1 VKARIWTRFS
11 QLKPPIDIP
20 YNYPTISVV
29 TLLAPFK
36 HITSF
41 KLSKLSVFSGTES
54 LLENFRTK
62 TPEDESIEPVL
73 AAPLPPTPTEILQD
87 IGNNLRQLREHKQ
100 MSREDVSARTQIQPR
115 LIQAIE
121 EGHIEMLPE
130 SVFVKGMVKRY
141 GDSLGLDGRTIA
153 ARVPKWEPEVATFE
167 PITKLQTTG
176 FSAPIRVS
184 PTRLYFG
191 YTLAIVGLG
200 ARASYLI
207 DNATKPPALPTFV
220 PTAQP
225 RPAAK
230 PAQPSLGVGIEIVV
244 QRPTWAQIGIDGTT
258 KFTGNL
264 KAGTQLNWV
273 ATKQITIN
281 TNNAGGLVIS
291 RGKQPPQPLGK
302 IGQKQSVT
310 IKVSK

>member
-1 VKARIWTRFS
+1 MFLGAASPLESFRI
-11 QLKPPIDIP
+11 
-20 YNYPTISVV
+20 
-29 TLLAPFK
+29 
-36 HITSF
+36 
-41 KLSKLSVFSGTES
+41 
-54 LLENFRTK
+54 K
-62 TPEDESIEPVL
+62 TPDGEPIEPVI

-87 IGNNLRQLREHKQ
+87 IGNNLRQLREYKQ
-100 MSREDVSARTQIQPR
+100 MSREDISALTQIQPR

-130 SVFVKGMVKRY
+130 SVFVKGMIKRY

-153 ARVPKWEPEVATFE
+153 SQVPKWEPEVATFD

-176 FSAPIRVS
+176 FSSPMRVS
-184 PTRLYFG
+184 PGRLYFG
-191 YTLAIVGLG
+191 YTLAIVSLG
-200 ARASYLI
+200 ACASHLI
-207 DNATKPPALPTFV
+207 DNATKPPALPTSV
-220 PTAQP
+220 PMAQP
-225 RPAAK
+225 RPAAIPAVNAVE
-230 PAQPSLGVGIEIVV
+230 PAQPSPGVGVEIVV
-244 QRPTWAQIGIDGTT
+244 QSPTWAQIGIDGTT

-264 KAGTQLNWV
+264 KVGTQLNWI

-291 RGKQPPQPLGK
+291 RGKQPAKPLGK

>member
-1 VKARIWTRFS
+1 
-11 QLKPPIDIP
+11 
-20 YNYPTISVV
+20 V

-41 KLSKLSVFSGTES
+41 RLSKLFVFLGLTSP
-54 LLENFRTK
+54 LENFRVNTPDDK
-62 TPEDESIEPVL
+62 TLEPVI
-73 AAPLPPTPTEILQD
+73 AAPVPPTPTEILQD

-191 YTLAIVGLG
+191 YTLAIVSLG
-200 ARASYLI
+200 ACASYAI

-220 PTAQP
+220 TTAQP
-225 RPAAK
+225 RPAAIPAVTAAK
-230 PAQPSLGVGIEIVV
+230 PAQPSPGVGIEIVV

-264 KAGTQLNWV
+264 KAGTQLNWI

-291 RGKQPPQPLGK
+291 RGKQPPKPLGK

-310 IKVSK
+310 IKVSN

>member
-1 VKARIWTRFS
+1 
-11 QLKPPIDIP
+11 
-20 YNYPTISVV
+20 V

-36 HITSF
+36 HFTAF
-41 KLSKLSVFSGTES
+41 KLSKLSMILGTAS
-54 LLENFRTK
+54 PLEKFRTK
-62 TPEDESIEPVL
+62 TPDEAPIEPVI

-87 IGNNLRQLREHKQ
+87 IGSNLRQLREQKQ

-130 SVFVKGMVKRY
+130 SVYVKGMVKRY

-153 ARVPKWEPEVATFE
+153 AQVPKWEPEVATFE

-176 FSAPIRVS
+176 FSSPIRVS
-184 PTRLYFG
+184 PGRLYFG
-191 YTLAIVGLG
+191 YTLAIIILG
-200 ARASYLI
+200 ACASYLV
-207 DNATKPPALPTFV
+207 DNATKPPTLPAL
-220 PTAQP
+220 A
-225 RPAAK
+225 RPAAIPEIPAIKAAK
-230 PAQPSLGVGIEIVV
+230 PAQLSSGVGIEIVV
-244 QRPTWAQIGIDGTT
+244 QSPTWAQIGIDGTT

-281 TNNAGGLVIS
+281 TNNAGGLVIA
-291 RGKQPPQPLGK
+291 RGKQPAQPLGK

>member
-1 VKARIWTRFS
+1 
-11 QLKPPIDIP
+11 
-20 YNYPTISVV
+20 V

-36 HITSF
+36 HITAF
-41 KLSKLSVFSGTES
+41 KLSKLSMFLGAASPLES
-54 LLENFRTK
+54 FQIK
-62 TPEDESIEPVL
+62 TPDEEPIEPVIV
-73 AAPLPPTPTEILQD
+73 APVPPTPTEILQD
-87 IGNNLRQLREHKQ
+87 IGNNLRQLREYKQ

-153 ARVPKWEPEVATFE
+153 AQVPKWEPEVATFE

-176 FSAPIRVS
+176 FSSPIRVS
-184 PTRLYFG
+184 PGRLYFG
-191 YTLAIVGLG
+191 YMLAVVSLG
-200 ARASYLI
+200 ACASYLV
-207 DNATKPPALPTFV
+207 DNATKPPALPNLAPIT
-220 PTAQP
+220 QP
-225 RPAAK
+225 RPAAIPAVNAAK
-230 PAQPSLGVGIEIVV
+230 PAQPSSGVGIEIVV
-244 QRPTWAQIGIDGTT
+244 QSPTWAQIGIDGTT

-291 RGKQPPQPLGK
+291 RGKQAAQPLGK